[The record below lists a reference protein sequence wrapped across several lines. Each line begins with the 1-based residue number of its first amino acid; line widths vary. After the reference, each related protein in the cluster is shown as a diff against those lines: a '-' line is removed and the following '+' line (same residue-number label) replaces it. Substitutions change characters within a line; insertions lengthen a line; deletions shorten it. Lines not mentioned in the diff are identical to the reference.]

1 VAAETTTAVDYE
13 PVIGLEV
20 HCQLATKAKLFCGC
34 EAGFG
39 GLPNS
44 RICPVCTAQPGVL
57 PVLNEQALDLAITVG
72 LALGCTIRTR
82 TKFDRKNYYYPDL
95 PKGYQISQYDEPLC
109 EHGELQFETGKDEV
123 KRARILRVHMEEDA
137 GKALHPEGASSSLVD
152 LNRAGVP
159 LVEIVGMPD
168 LSSPAEASAYLQ
180 ALRRLLRF
188 AGVSECDMEK
198 GSLRCDANV
207 SIRPKGTTKLGTK
220 VEIKN
225 INSFRNV
232 ERALVFEIARQTDE
246 LRGGGRIVQETRS
259 FRDTE
264 GTTVS
269 MRVKE
274 SADDY
279 RYFPDPD
286 LPVFEVEPARIERL
300 RRALPETFLAKR
312 ARYRGEWGLSEY
324 DARVLTEEPAT
335 ARFFEAVVAAGL
347 PAKTAANW
355 VQGEILAWLGA
366 KKLGAEALTIRPQD
380 VVDVVRRQEAG
391 TVSHQAAKLV
401 LRTMLDRQAAPGSD
415 AVAASSADAVIAELD
430 LGQIRDSSQ
439 LSATVDEVLGAEAKI
454 VGDYRGG
461 KETALNALLGR
472 VMRATKGKGDP
483 NVIKELLK
491 QKLGPAGPA
500 A

>member
-1 VAAETTTAVDYE
+1 MELEA
-13 PVIGLEV
+13 VIGLEV
-20 HCQLATKAKLFCGC
+20 HCQLATRSKLFCSC

-39 GLPNS
+39 GVPNS

-57 PVLNEQALDLAITVG
+57 PVLNEAALRLAITAG
-72 LALGCTIRTR
+72 LALGCRIRTK
-82 TKFDRKNYYYPDL
+82 TKFDRKNYFYPDL
-95 PKGYQISQYDEPLC
+95 PKGYQISQFDEPLC
-109 EHGELQFETGKDEV
+109 EHGAVEFAVDKGVT

-168 LSSPAEASAYLQ
+168 LSTPAEASAYLQ
-180 ALRRLLRF
+180 ALRRSLRF

-207 SIRPKGTTKLGTK
+207 SVRPKGETKLGTK
-220 VEIKN
+220 VEVKN

-232 ERALVFEIARQTDE
+232 ERALQFEIARQGE
-246 LRGGGRIVQETRS
+246 LFQSGGKIVQETRS

-264 GTTVS
+264 GTTIS

-286 LPVFEVEPARIERL
+286 LPVFAIESGTIEEIRA
-300 RRALPETFLAKR
+300 ALPEGFLAKR
-312 ARYRGEWGLSEY
+312 ARYQKAWGLSEY
-324 DARVLTEEPAT
+324 DAHVLTEEPAT
-335 ARFFEAVVAAGL
+335 ARFFESVVAAGL
-347 PAKTAANW
+347 PPKAAANW
-355 VQGEILAWLGA
+355 IQGEILAWLTETKRDVDQLRIKPADLTDLVKMEEAGELSHLAA
-366 KKLGAEALTIRPQD
+366 KKVLHEMLEKGAGAR
-380 VVDVVRRQEAG
+380 
-391 TVSHQAAKLV
+391 AAA
-401 LRTMLDRQAAPGSD
+401 QS
-415 AVAASSADAVIAELD
+415 LD
-430 LGQIRDSSQ
+430 LLQIRDAGA
-439 LSATVDEVLGAEAKI
+439 LATTIDEVLKQEAKI

-461 KETALNALLGR
+461 KETALNALVGR

-483 NVIKELLK
+483 NLIKELLLK
-491 QKLGPAGPA
+491 KLGPAGG
-500 A
+500 

>member
-1 VAAETTTAVDYE
+1 MELEA
-13 PVIGLEV
+13 VIGLEV
-20 HCQLATKAKLFCGC
+20 HCQLATRSKLFCTC

-39 GLPNS
+39 GMPNS

-57 PVLNEQALDLAITVG
+57 PVLNQEALRLAITAG
-72 LALGCTIRTR
+72 LALGCQIRER
-82 TKFDRKNYYYPDL
+82 TKFDRKNYFYPDL

-109 EHGELQFETGKDEV
+109 EHGALEFEAEKGVT

-168 LSSPAEASAYLQ
+168 LATPAEANAYLQ
-180 ALRRLLRF
+180 ALRRTLRF

-207 SIRPKGTTKLGTK
+207 SVRPKGETKLGTK
-220 VEIKN
+220 VEVKN

-232 ERALVFEIARQTDE
+232 ERALQFEIVRQSD
-246 LRGGGRIVQETRS
+246 LAQRGERIVQETRS
-259 FRDTE
+259 FRDSE

-286 LPVFEVEPARIERL
+286 LPVFVVAAKWIEQIGRS
-300 RRALPETFLAKR
+300 LPEGFVAKR
-312 ARYRGEWGLSEY
+312 ARYQKEWGLSEY

-347 PAKTAANW
+347 PPKAAANW
-355 VQGEILAWLGA
+355 IQGEILAWL
-366 KKLGAEALTIRPQD
+366 AETKRDLEQLKIKPADLTELVKMED
-380 VVDVVRRQEAG
+380 SGEL
-391 TVSHQAAKLV
+391 SHQAAKKV
-401 LRTMLDRQAAPGSD
+401 LHEMLEKGVTARAA
-415 AVAASSADAVIAELD
+415 AEALD
-430 LGQIRDSSQ
+430 LLQIRDAGA
-439 LSATVDEVLGAEAKI
+439 LATTIDDVLKQETKI

-461 KETALNALLGR
+461 KETALNALVGR

-483 NVIKELLK
+483 NLIKELLLK
-491 QKLGPAGPA
+491 KLGPTGR
-500 A
+500 

>member
-1 VAAETTTAVDYE
+1 MELE

-20 HCQLATKAKLFCGC
+20 HVQLATQSKLFCRC

-39 GLPNS
+39 GTPNT

-57 PVLNEQALDLAITVG
+57 PVLNERALELAIAAG
-72 LALGCTIRTR
+72 LALGCTIRTA
-82 TKFDRKNYYYPDL
+82 TKFDRKNYFYPDL
-95 PKGYQISQYDEPLC
+95 PKGYQISQFDEPLC
-109 EHGELQFETGKDEV
+109 EWGKLTFELEKGQSKVAGI
-123 KRARILRVHMEEDA
+123 RRVHMEEDA

-168 LSSPAEASAYLQ
+168 LTSPAEASAYLH
-180 ALRRLLRF
+180 AIRRTMRF

-207 SIRPKGTTKLGTK
+207 SVRPKGSEKLGTK
-220 VEIKN
+220 VEVKN
-225 INSFRNV
+225 INSFKNV
-232 ERALVFEIARQTDE
+232 ERALMFEIARQSE
-246 LRGGGRIVQETRS
+246 LVERGEKIVQETRS

-264 GTTVS
+264 GATVS

-274 SADDY
+274 DAHDY

-286 LPVFEVEPARIERL
+286 LPLFDVGAARIARIQSG
-300 RRALPETFLAKR
+300 LPESWVAKR
-312 ARYRGEWGLSEY
+312 ARYQQAWSLSEY

-335 ARFFEAVVAAGL
+335 SRFFESVVAAGL
-347 PAKTAANW
+347 SPKSAANW
-355 VQGEILAWLGA
+355 ILGEVLAFLGETKGEID
-366 KKLGAEALTIRPQD
+366 ALKITPAD
-380 VVDVVRRQEAG
+380 LVELVRMADGNEL
-391 TVSHQAAKLV
+391 SHQAAKKV
-401 LRTMLDRQAAPGSD
+401 LRHMLERGLKARAAAQA
-415 AVAASSADAVIAELD
+415 LD
-430 LGQIRDSSQ
+430 LLQIRDSGA
-439 LSATVDEVLGAEAKI
+439 LATTVDEVIAQETKI

-483 NVIKELLK
+483 NVIKELLL
-491 QKLGPAGPA
+491 QKLGGPTA
-500 A
+500 

>member
-1 VAAETTTAVDYE
+1 MELEA
-13 PVIGLEV
+13 VIGLEV
-20 HCQLATKAKLFCGC
+20 HCQLATRSKLFCSC

-57 PVLNEQALDLAITVG
+57 PVLNEAALRLAITAG
-72 LALGCTIRTR
+72 LALGCKIRTK
-82 TKFDRKNYYYPDL
+82 TKFDRKNYFYPDL
-95 PKGYQISQYDEPLC
+95 PKGYQISQYDEPIC
-109 EHGELQFETGKDEV
+109 ENGALEFEVEKGVT
-123 KRARILRVHMEEDA
+123 KRARVLRVHMEEDA

-168 LSSPAEASAYLQ
+168 LSTPAEASAYLQ
-180 ALRRLLRF
+180 ALRRMLRF

-207 SIRPKGTTKLGTK
+207 SVRPKGEQKLGTK
-220 VEIKN
+220 VEVKN

-232 ERALVFEIARQTDE
+232 ERALQFEIVRQSE
-246 LRGGGRIVQETRS
+246 MFQRGERILQETRS

-286 LPVFEVEPARIERL
+286 LPVFEIANEKIEGIRV
-300 RRALPETFLAKR
+300 ALPEGFLAKR
-312 ARYRGEWGLSEY
+312 ERYLKEWGLSEY

-347 PAKTAANW
+347 PPKSAANW
-355 VQGEILAWLGA
+355 IQGEILAWLTETKRDLDQLKIKPSDLTDLVKMEEAGELSHLAA
-366 KKLGAEALTIRPQD
+366 KKVLHEMLEKGAGAR
-380 VVDVVRRQEAG
+380 
-391 TVSHQAAKLV
+391 AAA
-401 LRTMLDRQAAPGSD
+401 QS
-415 AVAASSADAVIAELD
+415 LD
-430 LGQIRDSSQ
+430 LLQIRDAGA
-439 LSATVDEVLGAEAKI
+439 LAATIDDVLKQEAKI

-461 KETALNALLGR
+461 KETALNALVGR

-483 NVIKELLK
+483 NLIKELLLR
-491 QKLGPAGPA
+491 KLGPTGS
-500 A
+500 